1 MPSWT
6 GVGCKSMG
14 LFIGV
19 YLAFNFVLM
28 LAYERLMGV
37 FFEERRTSLP
47 LWLGAYLLYYVLSS
61 IAFLQVNFPF
71 LSLGISMLTLFV
83 ITLTYEGSM
92 IKRLMAVG
100 SILVLV
106 IALET
111 IVSVATQGPLDWH
124 TAGNA
129 FDFQIY
135 VFILIGFLCYFVA
148 VLFRKFKNIKKN
160 TISSPGLLIA
170 IAVIPIASMI
180 AFYFIATHL
189 SQIPALIITAAIFAT
204 NILFLMFQDHLSA
217 AYEDKLRAALHQ
229 QERDYYFSQ
238 LQLMQQSAEQ
248 IKAIR
253 HDMKLHLATA
263 TDFIKKDNAK
273 DARDYLEGL
282 LGDIN
287 EGQVYS
293 DTGNIAVDSIIN
305 FKLKSAGERSI
316 QTEVD
321 VLVPQ
326 TLALEVAGVVTILGN
341 LLDNALEGV
350 AKAEDKWIKVRV
362 TSSKGNLLIKVE
374 NTFDGVV
381 KTVEKNPQGKG
392 FPIQINGKER
402 YLVSRKEDD
411 NHGYGLGNIQKA
423 VDKVQGHL
431 EVAFEGNVF
440 RVGALLYV
448 DGR

>member
-1 MPSWT
+1 
-6 GVGCKSMG
+6 MG
-14 LFIGV
+14 LFTGV

-37 FFEERRTSLP
+37 FFEKRRTSLP
-47 LWLGAYLLYYVLSS
+47 LWLGAYLLYYILSS
-61 IAFLQVNFPF
+61 IAFLQFNFPF
-71 LSLGISMLTLFV
+71 LSLGISVLTLFV

-111 IVSVATQGPLDWH
+111 IVTVALHGPQDWH
-124 TAGNA
+124 TVGNA

-135 VFILIGFLCYFVA
+135 VFIIIGFSFYSVA

-170 IAVIPIASMI
+170 IIVIPIASTI
-180 AFYFIATHL
+180 AFYFLATHL
-189 SQIPALIITAAIFAT
+189 SQVPVLIITAVIFAT
-204 NILFLMFQDHLSA
+204 NILFFMFQDHLSA
-217 AYEDKLRAALHQ
+217 AYEDKLISALHQ
-229 QERDYYFSQ
+229 QEKDYYFFQ

-248 IKAIR
+248 VKAIR

-273 DARDYLEGL
+273 DAGDYLEGL

-287 EGQVYS
+287 KSQVYS
-293 DTGNIAVDSIIN
+293 DTGNFAVDSIIN
-305 FKLKSAGERSI
+305 FKLKTAVENNI
-316 QTEVD
+316 HTD
-321 VLVPQ
+321 IDLFVPP
-326 TLALEVAGVVTILGN
+326 TLNVGVSHMVTILGN
-341 LLDNALEGV
+341 LLDNALEAV
-350 AKAEDKWIKVRV
+350 AKVEDRRIKLHI
-362 TSSKGNLLIKVE
+362 TSNKGNLLIKVE

-392 FPIQINGKER
+392 FPIQIDGKER
-402 YLVSRKEDD
+402 YLISRKEED
-411 NHGYGLGNIQKA
+411 NHGYGLSNIQKA
-423 VDKVQGHL
+423 VEKVQGHL
-431 EVAFEGNVF
+431 EIGYEGNVF
-440 RVGALLYV
+440 WVGVLLYT
-448 DGR
+448 